1 MTVGR
6 ARSVALIGL
15 AGTVIEIEAALGGGL
30 PRTILVG
37 LPDTSLSEARERCK
51 AAVSNSG
58 LPWPDRL
65 VTVNLTPATLPKT
78 GSHYDLGITAAV
90 LATQPG
96 VIQTELLDETVLL
109 GELGLDGRVRR
120 CRGVLPALLT
130 AAAAGYT
137 RAIVPAEQV
146 GEARLVEGLSI
157 WGVGD
162 LTELVAVLR
171 GEPVIESSV
180 QAPNPPSTAD
190 HPDLRDVVG
199 QAEARWVLEVAAA
212 GRHHLFL
219 HGPPGTGKTMLA
231 ERLPSILPDL
241 SPSEALEVTAIHSLA
256 GGNVGGELI
265 RRPPYAAPH
274 HTASMVSLVGGGPK
288 ASQPGSFSLCH
299 DGVLFLDEA
308 AEFPPSLIESLRT
321 PMEAGAIHI
330 GRSGAQGRYPA
341 RFQLVLA
348 ANPCPC
354 GNYGAPA
361 RECSC
366 RPDAVRRYQSRIS
379 GPVLDRI
386 DLHHQVRPLTRSLL
400 KDQPPGEASAD
411 VAQRVAEARER
422 QARRLAG
429 TRWRTNGEV
438 SGPWLRRQLP
448 LPDGLGVVDVAVR
461 QGRLSARGV
470 DKVLRLSWT
479 LADLAGADKP
489 TASHVRTA
497 LAMRRGEELGAV
509 A

>member
-6 ARSVALIGL
+6 ARSVALVGL
-15 AGTVIEIEAALGGGL
+15 TGTVIEIEAALGGGL

-37 LPDTSLSEARERCK
+37 LPDTSLNEARERCK
-51 AAVSNSG
+51 AAVINSG

-78 GSHYDLGITAAV
+78 GSHYDLGITVAV
-90 LATQPG
+90 LATHPDA
-96 VIQTELLDETVLL
+96 VRTELLEDTVLL

-120 CRGVLPALLT
+120 CRGVLPALL
-130 AAAAGYT
+130 AAAKAGFT
-137 RAIVPAEQV
+137 KAVVPAEQV
-146 GEARLVEGLSI
+146 GEARLVEGLAI
-157 WGVGD
+157 WGVSN

-171 GEPVIESSV
+171 GEPITEHGSP
-180 QAPNPPSTAD
+180 APDLPTSAEY
-190 HPDLRDVVG
+190 PDLRDVVG

-241 SPSEALEVTAIHSLA
+241 SPAAALEVTAIHSLSGA
-256 GGNVGGELI
+256 DVGGQLI
-265 RRPPYAAPH
+265 RRPPFAAPH

-299 DGVLFLDEA
+299 EGVLFLDEA

-321 PMEAGAIHI
+321 PMESGAIHI
-330 GRSGAQGRYPA
+330 GRSGAQVRYPA

-354 GNYGAPA
+354 GNYGDPA
-361 RECSC
+361 RHCSC

-386 DLHHQVRPLTRSLL
+386 DLHHHVRPLSRSLL
-400 KDQPPGEASAD
+400 KGQPPGEASAT
-411 VAQRVAEARER
+411 VAGRVLEARDR
-422 QARRLAG
+422 QARRLAA

-448 LPDGLGVVDVAVR
+448 LPEGLGVVDDAVR

-479 LADLAGADKP
+479 LADLAGVDLP